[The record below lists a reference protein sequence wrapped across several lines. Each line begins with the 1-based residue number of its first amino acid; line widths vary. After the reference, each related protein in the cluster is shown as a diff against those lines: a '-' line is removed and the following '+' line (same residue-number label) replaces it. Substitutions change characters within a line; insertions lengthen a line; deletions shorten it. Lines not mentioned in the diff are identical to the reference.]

1 MITAWAW
8 LPACVLPKPH
18 QQAIVGAGLDHTG
31 EYLLF
36 TDEEEFGIGK
46 MGREMPAG
54 STAQTRADVEYD
66 STLIIIAV
74 SPSIVWSV
82 ARYIYRDESS
92 GGRARPLDLHVDEA
106 GRLFWSDIQHFFGG
120 VGGVYVGSVDGSKQ
134 PVLIADAAAEMGGAM
149 PVGVALD
156 GDTLYYGCF
165 GLAEGSATG
174 VRAALWRAP
183 PIVAPAWPQW

>member
-1 MITAWAW
+1 M
-8 LPACVLPKPH
+8 PACVLPKPH
-18 QQAIVGAGLDHTG
+18 QQTIVGAGLDHTG

-120 VGGVYVGSVDGSKQ
+120 VGGVYVGSVDGSKE

-174 VRAALWRAP
+174 VRAALWRARP
-183 PIVAPAWPQW
+183 TVASFAWPQW